1 MSERGGI
8 MRIRNLTKKMDD
20 NLVLKDV
27 SFDLKAGEITAL
39 IGRNGV
45 GKTTLFSTMTGIY
58 LPDEGDVFLD
68 EESIFK
74 HPEVKQQLFFLEDN
88 MNHFNTYSVQT
99 VVKIYRQ
106 IYPTFDEAFFSELMQ
121 RFELPMKAKL
131 MSFSKGRKAL
141 FFIILAFSINVR
153 FLLLDEPMD
162 GLDIIIKKQILAI
175 IKDTVKKRGTSV
187 VIASHRLEELE
198 AIADRVIVLKGASV
212 EFDYYLED
220 MRTDAVKIQVAFKT
234 KKIPDFVKNNAQ
246 LLYRNGRIYTLLV
259 TKNASS
265 FLAELRLEE
274 PVLLEEMSISIE
286 DIFTVHLANDKI
298 DYYEI

>member
-1 MSERGGI
+1 MK
-8 MRIRNLTKKMDD
+8 IRNLTKKMDD

-212 EFDYYLED
+212 EFDYYLEN

-259 TKNASS
+259 TENASS

>member
-1 MSERGGI
+1 MK
-8 MRIRNLTKKMDD
+8 IRNLTKKMDD

-187 VIASHRLEELE
+187 VIASHRLDELE

-234 KKIPDFVKNNAQ
+234 KKIPDFVKNNAR

-259 TKNASS
+259 TENASS

>member
-8 MRIRNLTKKMDD
+8 MKIRNLTKKMDD

-187 VIASHRLEELE
+187 VIASHRLDELE

-259 TKNASS
+259 TENASS

>member
-8 MRIRNLTKKMDD
+8 MKIRNLTKKMDD

-106 IYPTFDEAFFSELMQ
+106 IYPTFNEAFFSELMQ

>member
-8 MRIRNLTKKMDD
+8 MKIRNLTKKMDD

-141 FFIILAFSINVR
+141 FFIILAFSVNVR

-187 VIASHRLEELE
+187 VIASHRLEEFE

>member
-1 MSERGGI
+1 MK
-8 MRIRNLTKKMDD
+8 IRNLTKKMDD

-141 FFIILAFSINVR
+141 FFIILAFSVNVR

-175 IKDTVKKRGTSV
+175 IKDTVKKRGPSV

>member
-1 MSERGGI
+1 MK
-8 MRIRNLTKKMDD
+8 IRNLTKKMDD

-74 HPEVKQQLFFLEDN
+74 HSEVKQQLFFLEDN

-212 EFDYYLED
+212 ELDYYLED

-265 FLAELRLEE
+265 FLAKLRLEE

>member
-1 MSERGGI
+1 MK
-8 MRIRNLTKKMDD
+8 IRNLTKKMDD

-234 KKIPDFVKNNAQ
+234 KKTPDFVKNNAQ

>member
-1 MSERGGI
+1 ME
-8 MRIRNLTKKMDD
+8 IRNLTKKMDD

-27 SFDLKAGEITAL
+27 SFDLKAGEVTAL

-45 GKTTLFSTMTGIY
+45 GKTTLFSTISGIY
-58 LPDEGDVFLD
+58 LPDEGDIFLD
-68 EESIFK
+68 EVSIFK

-88 MNHFNTYSVQT
+88 MNHFNTYSVQA

-106 IYPTFDEAFFSELMQ
+106 IYTTFDEAFFNELMQ
-121 RFELPMKAKL
+121 QFELPMKAKL

-141 FFIILAFSINVR
+141 FFIILAFSLNVR

-212 EFDYYLED
+212 ELDYYLED

-259 TKNASS
+259 TENASS

>member
-1 MSERGGI
+1 MK
-8 MRIRNLTKKMDD
+8 IRNLTKKMDD

-141 FFIILAFSINVR
+141 FFIILAFSVNVR

-259 TKNASS
+259 TENASS

>member
-1 MSERGGI
+1 MK
-8 MRIRNLTKKMDD
+8 IRNLTKKMDD

-58 LPDEGDVFLD
+58 LPDEGDVLLD

-131 MSFSKGRKAL
+131 ISFSKGRKAL

-187 VIASHRLEELE
+187 VIASHRLDELE

-259 TKNASS
+259 TENASS

>member
-8 MRIRNLTKKMDD
+8 MKIRNLTKKMDD

-68 EESIFK
+68 EESVFK

>member
-1 MSERGGI
+1 MSARGEK
-8 MRIRNLTKKMDD
+8 MEIRNLTKKMED
-20 NLVLKDV
+20 NLVLKDI
-27 SFDLKAGEITAL
+27 SFGLKAGEITAL

-58 LPDEGDVFLD
+58 LPDEGDVLLD
-68 EESIFK
+68 GKSIFE

-99 VVKIYRQ
+99 VVKIYRK
-106 IYPTFDEAFFSELMQ
+106 IYPTFDETFFNDLMRQ
-121 RFELPMKAKL
+121 FELPMKAKL

-141 FFIILAFSINVR
+141 FFIILAFSLDVR
-153 FLLLDEPMD
+153 YLLLDEPMD
-162 GLDIIIKKQILAI
+162 GLDVIIKKQILAI
-175 IKDTVKKRGTSV
+175 IKDTVKKREMSV
-187 VIASHRLEELE
+187 VIASHRLDELE
-198 AIADRVIVLKGASV
+198 AIANRVIVLKGAHL
-212 EFDYYLED
+212 ELDYYLDD
-220 MRTDAVKIQVAFKT
+220 MRNDAVKIQVAFKT

-259 TKNASS
+259 TENASE
-265 FLAELRLEE
+265 FVRKLRLEE
-274 PVLLEEMSISIE
+274 PVLFEEMAISIE

>member
-8 MRIRNLTKKMDD
+8 MKIRNLTKKMDN

-58 LPDEGDVFLD
+58 LPDEGDVLLD

-131 MSFSKGRKAL
+131 ISFSKGRKAL

-187 VIASHRLEELE
+187 VIASHRLDELE

>member
-8 MRIRNLTKKMDD
+8 MKIRNLTKKMDN

-141 FFIILAFSINVR
+141 FFIILAFSVNVR

-187 VIASHRLEELE
+187 VIASHRLDELE

-259 TKNASS
+259 TENASS

>member
-1 MSERGGI
+1 MK
-8 MRIRNLTKKMDD
+8 IRNLTKKMDD

-141 FFIILAFSINVR
+141 FFIILAFSVNVR

-220 MRTDAVKIQVAFKT
+220 MRKDAVKIQVAFKT

>member
-8 MRIRNLTKKMDD
+8 MKIRNLTKKMDD

-212 EFDYYLED
+212 ELDYYLED

-234 KKIPDFVKNNAQ
+234 KKIPDFVKENAQ

>member
-8 MRIRNLTKKMDD
+8 MKIRNLTKKMDD

-27 SFDLKAGEITAL
+27 SFDLKAGEVTAL

-45 GKTTLFSTMTGIY
+45 GKTTLFSTMMGIY

-68 EESIFK
+68 EKSIFK

-121 RFELPMKAKL
+121 QFELPMKAKL

-198 AIADRVIVLKGASV
+198 AIADRIIVLKGASV

-259 TKNASS
+259 IENASS

>member
-8 MRIRNLTKKMDD
+8 MKIRNLTKKMDD

-58 LPDEGDVFLD
+58 LPDEGDVFLG

-74 HPEVKQQLFFLEDN
+74 HTEVKQQLFFLEDN

-106 IYPTFDEAFFSELMQ
+106 IYTTFDEAFFNELMQ

-141 FFIILAFSINVR
+141 FFIILAVSLNVR

-162 GLDIIIKKQILAI
+162 GLDIIIKKQILAT

-212 EFDYYLED
+212 ELDYYLED

-259 TKNASS
+259 TENASS

>member
-8 MRIRNLTKKMDD
+8 MKIRNLTKKMDD

-131 MSFSKGRKAL
+131 MSFSKGRKEL

>member
-1 MSERGGI
+1 MK
-8 MRIRNLTKKMDD
+8 IRNLTKKMDD

-27 SFDLKAGEITAL
+27 SFDLKAGEVTAL

-45 GKTTLFSTMTGIY
+45 GKTTLFSTMMGIY

-68 EESIFK
+68 EKSIFK

-121 RFELPMKAKL
+121 QFELPMKAKL

-198 AIADRVIVLKGASV
+198 AIADRIIVLKGASV

-259 TKNASS
+259 TENASS

>member
-8 MRIRNLTKKMDD
+8 MKIRNLTKKMDD

-141 FFIILAFSINVR
+141 FYIILAFSINVR

>member
-1 MSERGGI
+1 MK
-8 MRIRNLTKKMDD
+8 IRNLTKKMDD

-212 EFDYYLED
+212 ELDYYLED

-234 KKIPDFVKNNAQ
+234 KKIPDFVKENAQ

>member
-1 MSERGGI
+1 MK
-8 MRIRNLTKKMDD
+8 IRNLTKKMDN

-27 SFDLKAGEITAL
+27 SLDLKAGEITAL

-68 EESIFK
+68 EVSIFK

-131 MSFSKGRKAL
+131 ISFSKGRKAL

-187 VIASHRLEELE
+187 VIASHRLDELE

-259 TKNASS
+259 TENASS

>member
-8 MRIRNLTKKMDD
+8 MKIRNLTKKMDD

-74 HPEVKQQLFFLEDN
+74 HPEVKQKLFFLEDN

>member
-1 MSERGGI
+1 MK
-8 MRIRNLTKKMDD
+8 IRNLTKKMDD

-106 IYPTFDEAFFSELMQ
+106 IYPTFDEAFFSDLMQ

>member
-8 MRIRNLTKKMDD
+8 MKIRNLTKKMDD

-27 SFDLKAGEITAL
+27 SFDLKAGEVTAL

-58 LPDEGDVFLD
+58 LPDEGDVFLA
-68 EESIFK
+68 EKSIFK

-121 RFELPMKAKL
+121 QFELPMKAKL

-198 AIADRVIVLKGASV
+198 AIADRIIVLKGASV

-259 TKNASS
+259 TENASS

>member
-1 MSERGGI
+1 MK
-8 MRIRNLTKKMDD
+8 IRNLTKKMDD

-131 MSFSKGRKAL
+131 ISFSKGRKAL

>member
-8 MRIRNLTKKMDD
+8 MKIRNLTKKMDD

-27 SFDLKAGEITAL
+27 SFDLKAGEVTAL

-68 EESIFK
+68 EKSIFK

-121 RFELPMKAKL
+121 QFELPMKAKL

-198 AIADRVIVLKGASV
+198 AIADRIIVLKGASV

-259 TKNASS
+259 TENASS

>member
-1 MSERGGI
+1 MK
-8 MRIRNLTKKMDD
+8 IRNLTKKMDD

-74 HPEVKQQLFFLEDN
+74 RPEVKQQLFFLEDN

-141 FFIILAFSINVR
+141 FFIILAFSVNVR

>member
-8 MRIRNLTKKMDD
+8 MKIRNLTKKMDD

-27 SFDLKAGEITAL
+27 SFDLKAGEVTAL

>member
-8 MRIRNLTKKMDD
+8 MKIRNLTKKMDD

-259 TKNASS
+259 TENASS

>member
-8 MRIRNLTKKMDD
+8 MKIRNLTKKMDD

-212 EFDYYLED
+212 EFDYYLEN

-259 TKNASS
+259 TENASS